1 MGFTLGVNIDVIGR
15 AHTVTVQYVTVEY
28 VVVQYI
34 IKTQS
39 LLVHISGTKMVF
51 AGIKKKGERADLIAY
66 LKESTQ

>member
-15 AHTVTVQYVTVEY
+15 AHTVTI
-28 VVVQYI
+28 QYI

-39 LLVHISGTKMVF
+39 VLVHISGTKMVF